1 MTMLARA
8 PQVRNESKII
18 RYTNY
23 QVAANCKIITTYTHY
38 KGGLHKHP
46 QLLMHFKMKCTKCKL
61 SSCNGQTYL
70 CPFCKHTTVCQ
81 DDNRMHLL
89 LKHNKMGRNDR
100 RKWEECQG
108 EASGNSKISSYSSY
122 TPTPKKIAGKV

>member
-1 MTMLARA
+1 MNDYIHQYFHIYCNNNYGNVSAC

-38 KGGLHKHP
+38 KGALHKHP
-46 QLLMHFKMKCTKCKL
+46 QLLMHFRMKCTKCKL
-61 SSCNGQTYL
+61 SSCNGQKYL

-81 DDNRMHLL
+81 DESRMHLL
-89 LKHNKMGRNDR
+89 LKHNQMG
-100 RKWEECQG
+100 
-108 EASGNSKISSYSSY
+108 SHI
-122 TPTPKKIAGKV
+122 PTPERIADEV